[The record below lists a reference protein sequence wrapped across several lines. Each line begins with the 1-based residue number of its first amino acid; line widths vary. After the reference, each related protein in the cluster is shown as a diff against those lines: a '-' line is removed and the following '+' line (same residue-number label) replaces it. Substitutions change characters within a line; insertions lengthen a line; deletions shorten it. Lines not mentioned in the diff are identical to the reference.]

1 MSCPIEDY
9 AMLADCQSAAL
20 VSRSGSIDWL
30 CLPRFDSES
39 CFAALLGKPGDGR
52 WLLAPAGPVRRKT
65 RRYLDETIVLE
76 TTHETAEGA
85 VTVTDLMPI
94 RDKTP
99 DVVRVV
105 RGERGRVRM
114 RMELIIRFAYGS
126 AVPWVTAIEGGI
138 QAIAG
143 PDRLRLV
150 TPVKTRGE
158 GLSTVAEF
166 EVGPGES
173 VPFVLTWSPSHLPPP
188 APVDPEAALAETVA
202 DWRGWASRCTYK
214 GPHAKLVMRSLLTLK
229 ALTYAPTGGIAAA
242 ATTSLPEWP
251 GGVRNWDYRF
261 CWLRDATFTLL
272 SLLSAGYS
280 EEAAAWC
287 HWLLRAAAG
296 APAQLQIMYGIAGER
311 RLPEL
316 TLPWLS
322 GYEDSR
328 PVRVGNA
335 ASDQLQLDVYGEVTD
350 ALYQARRAG
359 LEHGVDAAATWALQ
373 CALVRHLEKIRD
385 QPDEGIWE
393 VRGPRRHF
401 THSKVMAWVAFDRAV
416 KCIEQSGLEG
426 SVERWRQIR
435 DEIHAS
441 VCSKGFDPQLGSFVQ
456 SYGSKDLDASLLMLP
471 LVGFLPATDPRMR
484 GTVAAIEATLLR
496 DGLVARY
503 TPHPAVDGLPPGEG
517 TFLPCS
523 FWLADNY
530 TLQGRHR
537 EAQELFDRLAGL
549 ANDVGL
555 LAEEYDPVAR
565 RQLGN
570 FPQAFSHVSLIN
582 TALALGSKGGPVE
595 QRQQ

>member
-9 AMLADCQSAAL
+9 ALLADCQSAAL
-20 VSRSGSIDWL
+20 VSRAGSIDWL

-39 CFAALLGKPGDGR
+39 CFAALLGKPSDGR
-52 WLLAPAGPVRRKT
+52 WLLCPQGPVLRTT
-65 RRYLDETIVLE
+65 RRYLEDTIVLE
-76 TTHETAEGA
+76 TTHETPDGV

-94 RDKTP
+94 RDHAP

-105 RGERGRVRM
+105 AGQSGRVRM

-126 AVPWVTAIEGGI
+126 AVPWVTSVAGGLE
-138 QAIAG
+138 AIAG
-143 PDRLRLV
+143 PDLLRLV
-150 TPVKTRGE
+150 TPVPTHGE

-166 EVGPGES
+166 EVAAGER
-173 VPFVLTWSPSHLPPP
+173 VPFVLTWSPSHLPRP
-188 APVDPEAALAETVA
+188 APVDAEKAIEETA
-202 DWRGWASRCTYK
+202 EDWRAWAARCTYR
-214 GPHAKLVMRSLLTLK
+214 GPHAKLVKRSLLTLK

-242 ATTSLPEWP
+242 ATTSLPERL

-261 CWLRDATFTLL
+261 CWLRDATFTLY

-280 EEAAAWC
+280 GEAEAWR

-296 APAQLQIMYGIAGER
+296 DPSQLQIMYGLAGER

-316 TLPWLS
+316 TLPWLC
-322 GYEDSR
+322 GYEGSR

-335 ASDQLQLDVYGEVTD
+335 ASNQLQLDVYGEVMD
-350 ALYQARRAG
+350 ALHQARRMGLAQGEAG
-359 LEHGVDAAATWALQ
+359 AGWALQ
-373 CALVRHLEKIRD
+373 CALVKHLEKICD

-416 KCIEQSGLEG
+416 KGAEQFGLPG
-426 SVERWRQIR
+426 PVERWREMR
-435 DEIHAS
+435 DRTHAS
-441 VCSKGFDPQLGSFVQ
+441 ICERGFDPQLGSFVQ

-471 LVGFLPATDPRMR
+471 LVGFLPASDARVR
-484 GTVAAIEATLLR
+484 GTVAAIERSLLR
-496 DGLVARY
+496 DGFVARY
-503 TPHPAVDGLPPGEG
+503 TPHPEVDGLPPGEG

-530 TLQGRHR
+530 ALQGRR
-537 EAQELFDRLAGL
+537 AEAVAMFDRLAGL
-549 ANDVGL
+549 ANDLGL
-555 LAEEYDPVAR
+555 LSEEYDPSLR
-565 RQLGN
+565 RLLGN

-582 TALALGSKGGPVE
+582 TALTLAEPEGPLE
-595 QRQQ
+595 QRRQ

>member
-52 WLLAPAGPVRRKT
+52 WLLAPAGPVRRTT

-202 DWRGWASRCTYK
+202 DWRGRGRRCTHK
-214 GPHAKLVMRSLLTLK
+214 GAHAKLGMGGLLTLK

-242 ATTSLPEWP
+242 ATTSLPERL

-261 CWLRDATFTLL
+261 CWLRDATFTLY

-280 EEAAAWC
+280 GEAEAWR

-296 APAQLQIMYGIAGER
+296 DPAQLQIMYGLAGER

-316 TLPWLS
+316 TLPWLC
-322 GYEDSR
+322 GYEGSR

-335 ASDQLQLDVYGEVTD
+335 ASNQLQLDVYGEVMD
-350 ALYQARRAG
+350 ALHQARRVGLAHGDAG
-359 LEHGVDAAATWALQ
+359 AGWALQ
-373 CALVRHLEKIRD
+373 CALVKHLEKIWD

-416 KCIEQSGLEG
+416 KGAEQ
-426 SVERWRQIR
+426 
-435 DEIHAS
+435 
-441 VCSKGFDPQLGSFVQ
+441 F
-456 SYGSKDLDASLLMLP
+456 
-471 LVGFLPATDPRMR
+471 
-484 GTVAAIEATLLR
+484 
-496 DGLVARY
+496 
-503 TPHPAVDGLPPGEG
+503 GLP
-517 TFLPCS
+517 
-523 FWLADNY
+523 
-530 TLQGRHR
+530 
-537 EAQELFDRLAGL
+537 
-549 ANDVGL
+549 
-555 LAEEYDPVAR
+555 
-565 RQLGN
+565 
-570 FPQAFSHVSLIN
+570 
-582 TALALGSKGGPVE
+582 
-595 QRQQ
+595 

>member
-9 AMLADCQSAAL
+9 ALLADCQSAAL
-20 VSRSGSIDWL
+20 VSRAGSIDWL

-39 CFAALLGKPGDGR
+39 CFAALLGKPSDGR
-52 WLLAPAGPVRRKT
+52 WLLSPQGPVLRTT
-65 RRYLDETIVLE
+65 RRYLEDTIVLE
-76 TTHETAEGA
+76 TTHETKEGV

-94 RDKTP
+94 RDHAP

-105 RGERGRVRM
+105 SGKSGRVRM

-126 AVPWVTAIEGGI
+126 AVPWVTSVAGGLE
-138 QAIAG
+138 AIAG
-143 PDRLRLV
+143 PDLLRLV
-150 TPVKTRGE
+150 TPVPTHGE

-166 EVGPGES
+166 EVGAGER
-173 VPFVLTWSPSHLPPP
+173 VPFVLTWSPSHLPRP
-188 APVDPEAALAETVA
+188 APVEAEKAIEETAE
-202 DWRGWASRCTYK
+202 DWRVWAARCTYR
-214 GPHAKLVMRSLLTLK
+214 GPHAKLVKRSLLTLK

-242 ATTSLPEWP
+242 ATTSLPERL

-261 CWLRDATFTLL
+261 CWLRDATFTLY

-280 EEAAAWC
+280 GEAEAWR

-296 APAQLQIMYGIAGER
+296 DPSQLQIMYGLAGER

-316 TLPWLS
+316 TLPWLC
-322 GYEDSR
+322 GYEGSR

-335 ASDQLQLDVYGEVTD
+335 ASNQLQLDVYGEVMD
-350 ALYQARRAG
+350 ALHQARRMGLAQGDAG
-359 LEHGVDAAATWALQ
+359 AGWALQ
-373 CALVRHLEKIRD
+373 CALVKHLEKICD

-416 KCIEQSGLEG
+416 KGVEQFRLPGP
-426 SVERWRQIR
+426 VERWRELR
-435 DEIHAS
+435 DRMHAS
-441 VCSKGFDPQLGSFVQ
+441 ICQRGFDPQLGSFVQ

-471 LVGFLPATDPRMR
+471 LVGFLPASDARVR
-484 GTVAAIEATLLR
+484 GTVAAIERSLLR
-496 DGLVARY
+496 DGFVARY
-503 TPHPAVDGLPPGEG
+503 TPHPEVDGLPEGEG
-517 TFLPCS
+517 TFLACS

-530 TLQGRHR
+530 ALQGRHA
-537 EAQELFDRLAGL
+537 EAVAMFDRLAGL

-555 LAEEYDPVAR
+555 LSEEYDPSSR
-565 RQLGN
+565 RLLGN

-582 TALALGSKGGPVE
+582 TALTLAQREGPVE
-595 QRQQ
+595 QRRQ